1 MYTIFLAGGIA
12 SGKSTLAKKLEE
24 RGAIRI
30 DLDELSRDVLAPG
43 EPVLQ
48 EIAAAFG
55 EDLLDK
61 NGVLDRKALAQRAF
75 STKEGTK
82 LLEQIELPHIK
93 DALVNTLCLMK
104 EEQSGDTLVV
114 EIPRLDNMDDCMQF
128 ANEVIV
134 VLAPLEKRL
143 ERSRQKGMSPVDFSE
158 RASLQLNEDELRE
171 RANYVVVNNGSQEK
185 LNGVADEIMKRA
197 SRIGPTSVEVWP
209 M

>member
-48 EIAAAFG
+48 EVAAAFG

-61 NGVLDRKALAQRAF
+61 NDVLDRKVLAQRAF
-75 STKEGTK
+75 STKEGTER
-82 LLEQIELPHIK
+82 LEQIELPHIK
-93 DALVNTLCLMK
+93 HAFKNVLRLVK
-104 EEQSGDTLVV
+104 EKQGDKTLVV
-114 EIPRLDNMDDCMQF
+114 EIPRLDNMNDCMEF
-128 ANEVIV
+128 ADEVIA

-143 ERSRQKGMSPVDFSE
+143 ERSRQKGMSPADFSE
-158 RASLQLNEDELRE
+158 RAALQLNEDELRK
-171 RANYVVVNNGSQEK
+171 RADFIVENDLDQGK
-185 LNGVADEIMKRA
+185 LDEVADEIIKRA
-197 SRIGPTSVEVWP
+197 SGLAGS
-209 M
+209 